1 MKTYRAIAASL
12 YSQPHCILP
21 EKLAEIADLIDLK
34 RNGGSLSGLEVQAIV
49 DGRNNPEGELV
60 AASGV
65 SAALSGVP
73 SGGESRYMA
82 VVPIFGTM
90 FQHGGVRMDA
100 SGGVSTEQLSRQLEQ
115 LDNSPA
121 VSTIMLEVHSPGGQ
135 VWGTQELAEVVR
147 GIRDRGQTRIVTLAN
162 SQMASAA
169 MWVGTATKKVYV
181 TPGGEI
187 GSLGVVTMHQDV
199 SKAEEQEGLK
209 TTLIAYPERKIEGH
223 PYAPLSDAGREEL
236 TADIMATYKTFVK
249 DMGRNRGVTAS
260 EAEAKFGGGAMLR
273 AGDAVAAGL
282 ADTIA
287 TRRQAF
293 EAELK
298 RLQPR
303 GKSNS
308 ARINQALL
316 DG

>member
-1 MKTYRAIAASL
+1 
-12 YSQPHCILP
+12 
-21 EKLAEIADLIDLK
+21 
-34 RNGGSLSGLEVQAIV
+34 
-49 DGRNNPEGELV
+49 
-60 AASGV
+60 
-65 SAALSGVP
+65 
-73 SGGESRYMA
+73 
-82 VVPIFGTM
+82 
-90 FQHGGVRMDA
+90 
-100 SGGVSTEQLSRQLEQ
+100 
-115 LDNSPA
+115 
-121 VSTIMLEVHSPGGQ
+121 
-135 VWGTQELAEVVR
+135 
-147 GIRDRGQTRIVTLAN
+147 
-162 SQMASAA
+162 
-169 MWVGTATKKVYV
+169 MWVGTASKKVYV

-199 SKAEEQEGLK
+199 SKAEEMEGIT

-260 EAEAKFGGGAMLR
+260 EAEAKFGGGSMLR

-303 GKSNS
+303 QRS
-308 ARINQALL
+308 AMAMLNELQLK
-316 DG
+316 G